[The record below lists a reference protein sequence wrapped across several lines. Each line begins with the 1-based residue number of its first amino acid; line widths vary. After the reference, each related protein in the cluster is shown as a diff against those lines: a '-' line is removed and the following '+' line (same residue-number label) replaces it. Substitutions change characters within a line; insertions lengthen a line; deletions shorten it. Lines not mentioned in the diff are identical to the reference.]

1 MWYSRRANALRFEM
15 ACWNKTMWFHKDSAN
30 RTNYATNAFSQKI
43 SSTKIGRFEN
53 VWNHRNHQDGL
64 VPAMGPKPKLHEG
77 SNRFV
82 TFSDHVRLN
91 VESLSLQMHY
101 YFASCFSSF
110 HRICSLNFFNI
121 ICSVCSFSFFLK
133 VPEAN
138 AHNLPQTCSVS
149 AFLYWDFSNTIS
161 YYIDVACNIR
171 QYILLSNVQHS
182 LTQTVTNKKHI
193 SLTQNLVIMKDY
205 MKLVVSSCAAVK
217 MKSWKGKHF
226 RNQVR

>member
-1 MWYSRRANALRFEM
+1 MTLHHRIFAPPTSWLLTAIYRLKKLLQHAGGSECRKQLQTQVWINPAWQTFPTNCWHLFSVTVSMWYSRRANALRFEM

-110 HRICSLNFFNI
+110 HGICSLNFFNI
-121 ICSVCSFSFFLK
+121 ICSVCSFRFF
-133 VPEAN
+133 
-138 AHNLPQTCSVS
+138 
-149 AFLYWDFSNTIS
+149 
-161 YYIDVACNIR
+161 
-171 QYILLSNVQHS
+171 
-182 LTQTVTNKKHI
+182 
-193 SLTQNLVIMKDY
+193 
-205 MKLVVSSCAAVK
+205 
-217 MKSWKGKHF
+217 
-226 RNQVR
+226 